1 MQRTILILIA
11 LFTISSAQAQFK
23 LGFRGG
29 LSTTE
34 VDASQLL
41 ITNKEKAKDFGL
53 AVEEANYSFHG
64 GIFFR
69 IGSTIFVQPEVLF
82 TTEKV
87 TYRLNDF
94 SNIGIVE
101 DLAEERYNTLNIPLM
116 MGLKLGPLRLQAGPV
131 GQIFLD
137 SKSDLEDIDGYES
150 NFSDFK
156 LAYQAGIGLDIWKL
170 IFDFK
175 YEGSFTRFGNHITFF
190 GEQYKFDDVPGR
202 FVASFG
208 FFF

>member
-1 MQRTILILIA
+1 MYKALLIVLT
-11 LFTISSAQAQFK
+11 LFIFLPAQAQFK

-29 LSTTE
+29 LSTTDIE
-34 VDASQLL
+34 ADQLI
-41 ITNKEKAKDFGL
+41 ITNKEKAEDFGL
-53 AVEEANYSFHG
+53 AFENADYSFHG

-69 IGSTIFVQPEVLF
+69 IGRTIYVQPEILF
-82 TTEKV
+82 NTEKV
-87 TYRLNDF
+87 TFRLEDF
-94 SNIGIVE
+94 GNIGIVDE
-101 DLAEERYNTLNIPLM
+101 LVSERYNTLDIPLM
-116 MGLKLGPLRLQAGPV
+116 MGLKLGPFRVQAGPV
-131 GQIFLD
+131 GQVFLN
-137 SKSDLEDIDGYES
+137 SSSDLEDIEGYEPEF
-150 NFSDFK
+150 NDFK

-175 YEGSFTRFGNHITFF
+175 YQGSFTRFGNHINFF